1 MIEAMAPSTVDPKSI
16 SPVTEDGSM
25 DRRGNPAVKANTGK
39 WKSSIL
45 LLVNYALVTCAFFGV
60 GVNLVV
66 FLRRVLHQDNAEAAN
81 SISKWTGTVYIFSL
95 IGAFMSDSYWGRYI
109 TCAIFQMIYVTGL
122 VILSLASWFL
132 LVKPTGCGDVET
144 HCDPPSTAGITLFYL
159 STYMIAFGNGGY
171 QPSIATLG
179 SDQFDETDPDEARS
193 KVAFFSYFY
202 LALNV
207 GSIFSNTVLVYYED
221 AGQWVMGFWVSA
233 GAAALALVLFL
244 LGTPNYRYFKPTG
257 NPLTRIAQVLVAAC
271 RKWRD
276 HAPTRGELLHEL
288 DGDESYKESGIRKI
302 MHSDQLRYLDKAATV
317 TEEDYCEPE
326 RMKDPWRLCTV
337 TQVEEVKCILKM
349 LPIWM
354 CTIVYSVV
362 FTQMASLFVEQ
373 GTTMNTNIG
382 SFHVPAASMSVFDIL
397 SVLAFIAIYRR
408 VLVPVMARLSGNP
421 QGLTELQRMG
431 VGLVIGM
438 GAMVVAGV
446 VEVERLKRVAAPD
459 QPSSLSVLWQVPQ
472 YALIG
477 ASEVFMYVGQLEFFN
492 GQAPDG
498 VKSFGSSLCMASIS
512 LGNYVSIMLVSVVTS
527 LTAGDRR
534 PGWIPGNLNS
544 GHLDRF
550 YFLLA
555 ALSLVDLA
563 VYVACAMWYK
573 GIKLDSNEE
582 KGKVPVHV

>member
-1 MIEAMAPSTVDPKSI
+1 M
-16 SPVTEDGSM
+16 
-25 DRRGNPAVKANTGK
+25 
-39 WKSSIL
+39 
-45 LLVNYALVTCAFFGV
+45 
-60 GVNLVV
+60 
-66 FLRRVLHQDNAEAAN
+66 Q
-81 SISKWTGTVYIFSL
+81 
-95 IGAFMSDSYWGRYI
+95 
-109 TCAIFQMIYVTGL
+109 GL

-132 LVKPTGCGDVET
+132 LVKPSGCGAAHALCNE
-144 HCDPPSTAGITLFYL
+144 PSSGGLALFYL

-171 QPSIATLG
+171 QPSIATFG
-179 SDQFDETDPDEARS
+179 SDQFDETDPVEARS

-207 GSIFSNTVLVYYED
+207 GSIFSNTVVVYYED
-221 AGQWVMGFWVSA
+221 LGQWVMGFWVSA
-233 GAAALALVLFL
+233 VAAALALVLFL
-244 LGTPNYRYFKPTG
+244 LGTPNYRHFKPSG
-257 NPLTRIAQVLVAAC
+257 NPLTRIAHVFVAAF
-271 RKWRD
+271 RKW
-276 HAPTRGELLHEL
+276 HTKVPSGELLHEV
-288 DGDESYKESGIRKI
+288 DGDDSEVTGIRKI
-302 MHSDQLRYLDKAATV
+302 LHSDGLRFLDKAATL
-317 TEEDYCEPE
+317 TEEDYAAPE
-326 RMKDPWRLCTV
+326 NVKNPWKLCTV

-349 LPIWM
+349 LPIWL

-373 GTTMNTNIG
+373 GTTMNTDIG
-382 SFHVPAASMSVFDIL
+382 SFHIPAASMSLFDIL
-397 SVLAFIAIYRR
+397 SVLSFIAIYRR

-438 GAMVVAGV
+438 AAMVVAGV
-446 VEVERLKRVAAPD
+446 VEVERLRRVASPD
-459 QPSSLSVLWQVPQ
+459 EPSSMSVLWQVPQ

-498 VKSFGSSLCMASIS
+498 VKSFGSALCMASIS

-527 LTAGDRR
+527 LTDKDRR

-573 GIKLDSNEE
+573 GIEIDNGDE
-582 KGKVPVHV
+582 KEKATAHV

>member
-1 MIEAMAPSTVDPKSI
+1 MDKVMDPTTVDSKWM

-25 DRRGNPAVKANTGK
+25 DRRGKPAVKATTGR
-39 WKSSIL
+39 WRSAIL
-45 LLVNYALVTCAFFGV
+45 LLANYGLVTCAFFGV

-81 SISKWTGTVYIFSL
+81 NISKWTGTVYIFSL
-95 IGAFMSDSYWGRYI
+95 IGAFLRDSYWGRYI
-109 TCAIFQMIYVTGL
+109 TCAIFQIIYVTGL

-132 LVKPTGCGDVET
+132 LVNPTGCGGVNSR
-144 HCDPPSTAGITLFYL
+144 CDEPSAPGVALFYL

-171 QPSIATLG
+171 QPSIATFG
-179 SDQFDETDPDEARS
+179 SDQFDETDPEEARS
-193 KVAFFSYFY
+193 KVAFFTYFY

-207 GSIFSNTVLVYYED
+207 GSLFSNTVLVYYED
-221 AGQWVMGFWVSA
+221 SGRWVMGFWVSA
-233 GAAALALVLFL
+233 AAAALALVLFL
-244 LGTPNYRYFKPTG
+244 LGNPNYRHFKPSG
-257 NPLTRIAQVLVAAC
+257 NPLTRIAQVLVAAS
-271 RKWRD
+271 RKWR
-276 HAPTRGELLHEL
+276 AEVPRGELLHEVEGE
-288 DGDESYKESGIRKI
+288 DPKVSGIRRI
-302 MHSDQLRYLDKAATV
+302 LHSDELRFFDRAATV
-317 TEEDYCEPE
+317 TEEERSTPE
-326 RMKDPWRLCTV
+326 TMEDPWRLCTV
-337 TQVEEVKCILKM
+337 TQVEEVKCILRM
-349 LPIWM
+349 LPIWL

-373 GTTMNTNIG
+373 GATMNTTIG
-382 SFHVPAASMSVFDIL
+382 SFRIPAASMSLFDIL
-397 SVLAFIAIYRR
+397 SVLVFIAVYRR
-408 VLVPVMARLSGNP
+408 ALVPAMARVSGNP
-421 QGLTELQRMG
+421 RGLTELQRMG

-438 GAMVVAGV
+438 AAMVVAGV
-446 VEVERLKRVAAPD
+446 VEVERLRRVAAPD

-498 VKSFGSSLCMASIS
+498 VKSFGSALCMASIS

-527 LTAGDRR
+527 LTAGERR

-555 ALSLVDLA
+555 VLSLVDLA
-563 VYVACAMWYK
+563 VYIPCAVWYK
-573 GIKLDSNEE
+573 GIRLDGGDEVRKASA
-582 KGKVPVHV
+582 HV